1 MIKVQDK
8 FRKEEVITIP
18 KSIEK
23 GIVESINY
31 TETRMRLPDDSTVL
45 VPNHT
50 FTKMEI
56 INWSRTPYR
65 LFKTS
70 IVISLAELNQL
81 PKLVNDIKDRIQ
93 SVNGVEVN
101 ERDLIVSSSGFK
113 EGKIL
118 IDVGNLIYL

>member
-1 MIKVQDK
+1 
-8 FRKEEVITIP
+8 
-18 KSIEK
+18 
-23 GIVESINY
+23 
-31 TETRMRLPDDSTVL
+31 
-45 VPNHT
+45 
-50 FTKMEI
+50 MEI

-81 PKLVNDIKDRIQ
+81 PKLVNDIKDRLQ

-101 ERDLIVSSSGFK
+101 ERDLIVSSNGFK

-118 IDVGNLIYL
+118 IDVGNLIYLFIIIIIIIIIIINLEAHLKSSNEIEASVIKTNVVNEISNVLKNTGIK